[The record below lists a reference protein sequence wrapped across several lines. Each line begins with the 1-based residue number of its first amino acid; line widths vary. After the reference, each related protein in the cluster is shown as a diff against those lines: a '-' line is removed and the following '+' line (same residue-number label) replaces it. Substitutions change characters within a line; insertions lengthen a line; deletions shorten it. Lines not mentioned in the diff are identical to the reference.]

1 LSLEAV
7 VLVKSNDICIF
18 LESNSDRSAILNLL
32 NGYNYVQRFGHV
44 HIDCSKGRLCVLHYV
59 EV

>member
-1 LSLEAV
+1 MSLEAV
-7 VLVKSNDICIF
+7 GLVKSNDICIF
-18 LESNSDRSAILNLL
+18 LESNSDRFAILNLL
-32 NGYNYVQRFGHV
+32 NGYNYVQRFGYV